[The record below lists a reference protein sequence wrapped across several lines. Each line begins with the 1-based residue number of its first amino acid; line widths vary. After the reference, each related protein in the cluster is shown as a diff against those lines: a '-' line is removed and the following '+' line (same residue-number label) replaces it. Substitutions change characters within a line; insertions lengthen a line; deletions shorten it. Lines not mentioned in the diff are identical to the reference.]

1 MVKWIVEYVCI
12 TYQEAEI
19 VNDVSENPR
28 TEAMRLW
35 VSTVEY
41 PKQFCGYLHIMQI
54 NLFNNKAI

>member
-28 TEAMRLW
+28 TEAMRL
-35 VSTVEY
+35 
-41 PKQFCGYLHIMQI
+41 
-54 NLFNNKAI
+54 